1 LDSIVKERLAK
12 RFASTEAR
20 ILRFPLSLSSVYFEV
35 FQNFSFNFKH
45 LTRCDLSLAGGEF
58 YSVTT
63 CCQLPF
69 STAFVNDRSTS
80 DTTWNA

>member
-1 LDSIVKERLAK
+1 LDYHKHPHELLDSIVKERLAK

-45 LTRCDLSLAGGEF
+45 LLRPL
-58 YSVTT
+58 
-63 CCQLPF
+63 
-69 STAFVNDRSTS
+69 RR
-80 DTTWNA
+80 